1 MSNVLVEDFTDAVES
16 LKRRQLAMSTRVGA
30 MDNDLE
36 TLVKTVIDIAERQD
50 KMLER
55 QDSLLT
61 ALTNAIV
68 MLDKAG
74 EFK

>member
-1 MSNVLVEDFTDAVES
+1 MSNVLVEDFTDAVDS

>member
-1 MSNVLVEDFTDAVES
+1 MSNISTEDFTDAVES

-50 KMLER
+50 KILER

-61 ALTNAIV
+61 ALTNTIV

>member
-1 MSNVLVEDFTDAVES
+1 MSNISAEDFTDAVDS
-16 LKRRQLAMSTRVGA
+16 LTRRQLNMSKRVGA

-36 TLVKTVIDIAERQD
+36 TLVKTVIEIAERQD

-55 QDSLLT
+55 QESLLT
-61 ALTNAIV
+61 ALTNTVV

>member
-36 TLVKTVIDIAERQD
+36 TLVKTVIEIAERQD

-61 ALTNAIV
+61 VLTNAIV

>member
-1 MSNVLVEDFTDAVES
+1 MLFRS
-16 LKRRQLAMSTRVGA
+16 
-30 MDNDLE
+30 DNDLE
-36 TLVKTVIDIAERQD
+36 TLVKTVIEIAERQD

-55 QDSLLT
+55 QESLLT
-61 ALTNAIV
+61 ALTNTVV

>member
-36 TLVKTVIDIAERQD
+36 TLVKTVIEIAERQD

>member
-1 MSNVLVEDFTDAVES
+1 MSNISTEDFTDAVDS
-16 LKRRQLAMSTRVGA
+16 LTRRQLNMSKRVGA

-36 TLVKTVIDIAERQD
+36 TLVKTVIEIAERQD

-55 QDSLLT
+55 QESLLT
-61 ALTNAIV
+61 ALTNTVV